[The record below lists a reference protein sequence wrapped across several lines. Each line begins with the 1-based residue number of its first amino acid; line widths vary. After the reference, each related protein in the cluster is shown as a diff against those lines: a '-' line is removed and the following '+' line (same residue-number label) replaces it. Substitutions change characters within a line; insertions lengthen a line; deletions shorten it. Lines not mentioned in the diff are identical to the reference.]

1 MPVSVPIRN
10 NEVILPNVSD
20 IHYRLIREA
29 DEFLTIWKL
38 INFGEES
45 TKKVGK
51 YGFKSCTHF
60 SFFHQVIILQ
70 KGMSLIGYAFL
81 FSFRKA
87 DLYPFNT
94 RNIHRFSSKSLLFL
108 YFCVRMR

>member
-1 MPVSVPIRN
+1 
-10 NEVILPNVSD
+10 
-20 IHYRLIREA
+20 
-29 DEFLTIWKL
+29 
-38 INFGEES
+38 
-45 TKKVGK
+45 
-51 YGFKSCTHF
+51 
-60 SFFHQVIILQ
+60 
-70 KGMSLIGYAFL
+70 MSLIGYAFL

>member
-1 MPVSVPIRN
+1 MPVSVPGWY
-10 NEVILPNVSD
+10 NEVTLPNVSD
-20 IHYRLIREA
+20 IHYRLIREV
-29 DEFLTIWKL
+29 DEFSTIWKP
-38 INFGEES
+38 ISFGEES

-51 YGFKSCTHF
+51 YGFKACPYF